1 MMKISVIKKG
11 IVGLLLV
18 LPLYGVAETKDPD
31 LFVGYTTQDLTDAL
45 PAELL
50 NMIQRE
56 KVVDAANHMV
66 QTEYVDPTT
75 GNKALVSL
83 FMLPPDRDGNV
94 PIASKP
100 SDLDAVIASTEKE
113 MLRQRIKPDQR
124 AGKID
129 DATPFRC
136 LQTILN
142 NKVLHSLCSTLIKG
156 RVLEVQAIN
165 TVENIQDEAGL
176 NKVIGQ
182 QNEFVIGMGKTLLAL
197 KK

>member
-1 MMKISVIKKG
+1 MKISVVKKG
-11 IVGLLLV
+11 IVGLLLA
-18 LPLYGVAETKDPD
+18 LPLYGVAETTDPD

-45 PAELL
+45 PAQLL

-66 QTEYVDPTT
+66 QTEYIDPTT

-83 FMLPPDRDGNV
+83 YMLPANSKGTI
-94 PIASKP
+94 PIASTP

-124 AGKID
+124 AGNID
-129 DATPFRC
+129 DATPYRC

-165 TVENIQDEAGL
+165 TVDNIQDEAGL
-176 NKVIGQ
+176 HKVIGQ

>member
-1 MMKISVIKKG
+1 MNMSAIKKG
-11 IVGLLLV
+11 IAGLLLV
-18 LPLYGVAETKDPD
+18 LPLYGMAETKDPD
-31 LFVGYTTQDLTDAL
+31 LFAGYTTQDLTAAL
-45 PAELL
+45 PDTLL
-50 NMIQRE
+50 NMIQRD
-56 KVVDAANHMV
+56 KVLDVPNHMV
-66 QTEYVDPTT
+66 QAEYVDPST
-75 GNKALVSL
+75 GGKALVSL
-83 FMLPPDRDGNV
+83 FMLPPDSKGNI
-94 PIASKP
+94 PIASTP
-100 SDLDAVIASTEKE
+100 GDLDAVIASTEKE

-124 AGKID
+124 AGNID
-129 DATPFRC
+129 EATPFRC

-182 QNEFVIGMGKTLLAL
+182 QNEFVVAMGKTLLAL

>member
-1 MMKISVIKKG
+1 MSAIKKG
-11 IVGLLLV
+11 IAGLLLV
-18 LPLYGVAETKDPD
+18 LPLYGMAETKDPD
-31 LFVGYTTQDLTDAL
+31 LFAGYTTQDLTAAL
-45 PAELL
+45 PDTLL
-50 NMIQRE
+50 NMIQRD
-56 KVVDAANHMV
+56 KVLDVPNHMV
-66 QTEYVDPTT
+66 QAEYVDPST
-75 GNKALVSL
+75 GGKALVSL
-83 FMLPPDRDGNV
+83 FMLPPDSKGNI
-94 PIASKP
+94 PIASTP
-100 SDLDAVIASTEKE
+100 GDLDAVIASTEKE

-124 AGKID
+124 AGNID
-129 DATPFRC
+129 EATPFRC

-182 QNEFVIGMGKTLLAL
+182 QNEFVVAMGKTLLAL

>member
-1 MMKISVIKKG
+1 MKISVIKKG
-11 IVGLLLV
+11 IMGLLLV
-18 LPLYGVAETKDPD
+18 LPLSGVAETKDPD
-31 LFVGYTTQDLTDAL
+31 LFAGYTTQDLTAAL
-45 PAELL
+45 PARLL
-50 NMIQRE
+50 NMVQRD
-56 KVVDAANHMV
+56 KVVDVPNHMV

-83 FMLPPDRDGNV
+83 FMLPPDKDGNV
-94 PIASKP
+94 PIASAP

-165 TVENIQDEAGL
+165 TIANIQDEAEL
-176 NKVIGQ
+176 YKVIGQ
-182 QNEFVIGMGKTLLAL
+182 QNEFVIEMGKTLLAL